1 MALFSLFFGSSV
13 EFEMAITFLLF
24 PGALPHTPVLMK
36 LLRCGLVLTTKG
48 NHLILKLRHYV
59 LQSKWIEEMM
69 LLEGTWEVI
78 EWFYSWGNGDVGGI
92 GGAQFCFQ
100 ARALFHLPW
109 PPWVKDCTWGLR
121 TWTQGMSTYRIHT
134 VFKDSARLFQCR
146 DIVRGLHRMFSW
158 QQHELVGGSISRAG
172 NEVLGNA
179 RGAVFP
185 AAALLGCQA
194 LYVCVTQH

>member
-69 LLEGTWEVI
+69 LLEGT
-78 EWFYSWGNGDVGGI
+78 
-92 GGAQFCFQ
+92 
-100 ARALFHLPW
+100 
-109 PPWVKDCTWGLR
+109 
-121 TWTQGMSTYRIHT
+121 
-134 VFKDSARLFQCR
+134 
-146 DIVRGLHRMFSW
+146 
-158 QQHELVGGSISRAG
+158 
-172 NEVLGNA
+172 
-179 RGAVFP
+179 
-185 AAALLGCQA
+185 
-194 LYVCVTQH
+194 